1 MRTLSAPGTF
11 ATCRLRRAPFSGVAQ
26 KTFAQY
32 FDPNR
37 TLRAPRGGNCGILRQ
52 TRWDGSMKRRTLKWH
67 LLLVLSVLVSSPGST
82 TAQNGLASPPL
93 KALLARADEVI
104 E

>member
-1 MRTLSAPGTF
+1 MSLGTG
-11 ATCRLRRAPFSGVAQ
+11 AGQVSGDCGPPFRHSGLQPVAI
-26 KTFAQY
+26 
-32 FDPNR
+32 DPNR
-37 TLRAPRGGNCGILRQ
+37 TLRAPRRNCGILRQ

-93 KALLARADEVI
+93 RRCSPAPTR
-104 E
+104 

>member
-1 MRTLSAPGTF
+1 
-11 ATCRLRRAPFSGVAQ
+11 
-26 KTFAQY
+26 
-32 FDPNR
+32 
-37 TLRAPRGGNCGILRQ
+37 
-52 TRWDGSMKRRTLKWH
+52 MKWRTLKWH